1 MPNLMPNGF
10 ALSRHVVAACAV
22 AASLLGTL
30 PAHAIV
36 NGTPTTNF
44 AAVGELGNT
53 SGVLIADNWVLT
65 AAHVASSLTVGASSF
80 ISLEGSSLID
90 AIYTFSSAGFP
101 SNDIALVH
109 LSTSLDIAT
118 PFLNDLVITS
128 SQVASLGPLTM
139 ASAQNQSPNGRAIT
153 TAHDVASTYTVDDGA
168 SVTVNWLITRGQ
180 NLLQGGDSGSALFLG
195 AATDSAGEVLAGIGS
210 AILFNDTTGTE
221 ESSAYVQVASYR
233 SWIDATMAS
242 SGQQAIWVSSVPEPS
257 ALLLCGLGGLA
268 ILARRSGHSS
278 RNG

>member
-22 AASLLGTL
+22 AASLFGTL

-65 AAHVASSLTVGASSF
+65 AAHVVSSLTVGASSF
-80 ISLEGSSLID
+80 VSLEGSSLID
-90 AIYTFSSAGFP
+90 AIYTFSNAGFP

-109 LSTSLDIAT
+109 LSTSLDIPT
-118 PFLNDLVITS
+118 PFLNDLVITT

-153 TAHDVASTYTVDDGA
+153 TAHDVASTYTVDDGT
-168 SVTVNWLITRGQ
+168 SVTVNWLLTRGP

-195 AATDSAGEVLAGIGS
+195 EASDSAGEVLAGIGS

-257 ALLLCGLGGLA
+257 ALLLCALGGLA
-268 ILARRSGHSS
+268 ILTRRTGHSS
-278 RNG
+278 QNG

>member
-10 ALSRHVVAACAV
+10 ALSRHVVAACA
-22 AASLLGTL
+22 AASLFGTL

-90 AIYTFSSAGFP
+90 AVYTFSSAGFP

-153 TAHDVASTYTVDDGA
+153 TAHEVASTYTVDDGA